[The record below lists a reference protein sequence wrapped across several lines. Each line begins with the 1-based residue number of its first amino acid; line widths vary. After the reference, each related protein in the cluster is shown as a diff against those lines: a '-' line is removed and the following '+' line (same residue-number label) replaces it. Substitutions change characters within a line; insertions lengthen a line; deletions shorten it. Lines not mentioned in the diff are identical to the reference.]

1 MSPPPSFES
10 TNAATTQELP
20 CASSVSGMLAGG
32 LMVVLLWT
40 GLFYLN
46 EWLFSAVSVSS
57 VINWIFLPAAIRM
70 LAVMVLGWVGVV
82 GLFIGAL
89 LTTDIGTHSGW
100 HNAIVIASLSAL
112 GPFVA
117 VRSCTQWLG
126 LGQDLSDLRPAQ
138 LLIFS
143 VAGAVCNVV
152 PHNVYFFFSG
162 HTPDIFS
169 GMVPMLVGDLLGTL
183 LILYVA
189 SLALKLLTA
198 RVFISRS

>member
-10 TNAATTQELP
+10 TRSSLSQEPPAANSAL
-20 CASSVSGMLAGG
+20 GMLASG
-32 LMVVLLWT
+32 LAVVLLWT

-46 EWLFSAVSVSS
+46 EWLFAAVSLSS

-70 LAVMVLGWVGVV
+70 LAVMALGWIGVA

-89 LTTDIGTHSGW
+89 LTTDIVMHSGW
-100 HNAIVIASLSAL
+100 HDAIVIASLSAL

-117 VRSCTQWLG
+117 VRACTQWLG
-126 LGQDLSDLRPAQ
+126 VSEDLSGLRPGQ
-138 LLIFS
+138 LVIFS

-152 PHNVYFFFSG
+152 PHNIYFFFTG

-183 LILYVA
+183 VILYVA

-198 RVFISRS
+198 RVFTSRS

>member
-1 MSPPPSFES
+1 
-10 TNAATTQELP
+10 
-20 CASSVSGMLAGG
+20 MLASG
-32 LMVVLLWT
+32 LIVVLLWT

-46 EWLFSAVSVSS
+46 EWLFSAVSLSS

-70 LAVMVLGWVGVV
+70 LAVMALGWIGVV

-89 LTTDIGTHSGW
+89 LTTDIVTHSGW
-100 HNAIVIASLSAL
+100 HDAIVIASLSAL

-117 VRSCTQWLG
+117 VHACKQWLG
-126 LGQDLSDLRPAQ
+126 ISEDLSGLRPAQ

-143 VAGAVCNVV
+143 LAGGVCNVV
-152 PHNVYFFFSG
+152 PHNIYFFFSG
-162 HTPDIFS
+162 YTQDLFS
-169 GMVPMLVGDLLGTL
+169 GMVPMFVGDLLGTL
-183 LILYVA
+183 VILYVA

>member
-1 MSPPPSFES
+1 
-10 TNAATTQELP
+10 
-20 CASSVSGMLAGG
+20 MLASG
-32 LMVVLLWT
+32 LVVVLLWT

-46 EWLFSAVSVSS
+46 DWLFSAVSLSS

-70 LAVMVLGWVGVV
+70 LAVMVLGWIGVA

-89 LTTDIGTHSGW
+89 LTTDIVMHSGW
-100 HNAIVIASLSAL
+100 HDAIVIASLSAL

-117 VRSCTQWLG
+117 VRACTQWLG
-126 LGQDLSDLRPAQ
+126 VSEDLSGLRPGQ
-138 LLIFS
+138 LVIFS

-152 PHNVYFFFSG
+152 PHNIYFFFTG

-183 LILYVA
+183 VILYVA

-198 RVFISRS
+198 RVFTSRS

>member
-10 TNAATTQELP
+10 TRSSLSQEPPAANSAL
-20 CASSVSGMLAGG
+20 GMLASG
-32 LMVVLLWT
+32 LAVVLLWT

-46 EWLFSAVSVSS
+46 EWLFAAVSLSS

-70 LAVMVLGWVGVV
+70 LAVMALGWIGVA

-89 LTTDIGTHSGW
+89 LTTDIVMHSGW
-100 HNAIVIASLSAL
+100 DDAIVIASLSAL

-117 VRSCTQWLG
+117 VRACTQWLG
-126 LGQDLSDLRPAQ
+126 VSEDLSGLRPGQ
-138 LLIFS
+138 LVIFS

-152 PHNVYFFFSG
+152 PHNIYFFFTG

-183 LILYVA
+183 VILYVA

-198 RVFISRS
+198 RVFTSRS

>member
-1 MSPPPSFES
+1 MSPPPSLES
-10 TNAATTQELP
+10 TSTPSSQESP
-20 CASSVSGMLAGG
+20 VANSVLGMLASG
-32 LMVVLLWT
+32 LLVVLLWT

-70 LAVMVLGWVGVV
+70 LAVMALGWVGVV

-89 LTTDIGTHSGW
+89 LTTDIVMHSGW
-100 HNAIVIASLSAL
+100 HDAIVIASLSAL
-112 GPFVA
+112 GPLVA
-117 VRSCTQWLG
+117 VRVCTQWLG
-126 LGQDLSDLRPAQ
+126 VSDDLSGLRPSQ
-138 LLIFS
+138 LATFS

-152 PHNVYFFFSG
+152 PHNFYFFFSG

-183 LILYVA
+183 VVLYVA